1 MSFGQIKVLV
11 AEDNH
16 ISQQL
21 MRLLLTKFMNV
32 EPVMVT
38 NGIEAYKQVRTGNF
52 DVVFMD
58 NQMPECSGPES
69 VELIR
74 NDTSIEVQPY
84 IIGLS
89 ASCPEEKKDFQ
100 KTGLDDYLEKP
111 VSPKKLQHVL
121 REFSGQEPFL
131 KKAC

>member
-1 MSFGQIKVLV
+1 MSFDQIKILV

-21 MRLLLTKFMNV
+21 MRLLLTRFMNV

-38 NGIEAYKQVRTGNF
+38 NGLEAYHQVQSGNF

-74 NDTSIEVQPY
+74 NDTSIEVQPF

-89 ASCPEEKKDFQ
+89 ASCPEEKEDFQ
-100 KTGLDDYLEKP
+100 KTGLDEYLEKP
-111 VSPKKLQHVL
+111 VSPKKLQQVL
-121 REFSGQEPFL
+121 REFSGQEQLL
-131 KKAC
+131 KQAC